1 MSKQWKQNDTYVYI
15 EGNSQDFGVCDTQSP
30 NMECLSYET
39 AVKNAALIVRAVNSH
54 EAAQR
59 LAKAL
64 TALVEEC
71 KTNLDFAVNPYN
83 TEADALSAAGAALAE
98 WEAVK

>member
-1 MSKQWKQNDTYVYI
+1 MTVQIT
-15 EGNSQDFGVCDTQSP
+15 EQDFYDMRNQRDEARRENIKLTI
-30 NMECLSYET
+30 
-39 AVKNAALIVRAVNSH
+39 AAA
-54 EAAQR
+54 E

-83 TEADALSAAGAALAE
+83 TEADALSAAGTALAE